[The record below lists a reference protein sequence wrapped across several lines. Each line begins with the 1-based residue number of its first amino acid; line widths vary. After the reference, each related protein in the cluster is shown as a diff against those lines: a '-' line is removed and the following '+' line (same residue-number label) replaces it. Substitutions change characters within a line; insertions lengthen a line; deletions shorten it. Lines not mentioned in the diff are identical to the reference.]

1 MINFNN
7 NPRTIF
13 LIDGIG
19 AIVSAIM
26 LGIILPMLQDII
38 GMPTEVLYYLASAAV
53 MFALYSLTCA
63 VVVPTK
69 WPTFLKIIAIVNLTY
84 CIVSVGLVYYYFPQL
99 TKLGIAYFT
108 IEKLIV
114 IYIVMMELKAANK

>member
-1 MINFNN
+1 MINFND

-19 AIVSAIM
+19 AIISAVM
-26 LGIILPMLQDII
+26 LGIVLPLLQDLI

-53 MFALYSLTCA
+53 MFAIYSLSCA
-63 VVVPTK
+63 FIVPAN
-69 WPTFLKIIAIVNLTY
+69 WPTFLRIIAFVNLTY
-84 CIVSVGLVYYYFPQL
+84 CVVSVGLVYYFYPQL
-99 TKLGIAYFT
+99 TKLGIAYFA

>member
-1 MINFNN
+1 MINFND

-19 AIVSAIM
+19 AIVSAVM
-26 LGIILPMLQDII
+26 LGIVLPLLQDLI

-53 MFALYSLTCA
+53 MFAIYSLSCA
-63 VVVPTK
+63 LIVPIK
-69 WPTFLKIIAIVNLTY
+69 WPTFLRIIAFVNLTY
-84 CIVSVGLVYYYFPQL
+84 CAVSVGLVYHYYPQL
-99 TKLGIAYFT
+99 TKLGMAYFT

-114 IYIVMMELKAANK
+114 IYIVMMELKAAKK

>member
-1 MINFNN
+1 MINFND

-19 AIVSAIM
+19 AIVSAVM
-26 LGIILPMLQDII
+26 LGIVLPLLQDLI

-53 MFALYSLTCA
+53 MFAIYSLSCA
-63 VVVPTK
+63 FIVPAN
-69 WPTFLKIIAIVNLTY
+69 WPTFLRIIAFVNLTY
-84 CIVSVGLVYYYFPQL
+84 CVVSVGLVYYFYPQL
-99 TKLGIAYFT
+99 TKLGIAYFA